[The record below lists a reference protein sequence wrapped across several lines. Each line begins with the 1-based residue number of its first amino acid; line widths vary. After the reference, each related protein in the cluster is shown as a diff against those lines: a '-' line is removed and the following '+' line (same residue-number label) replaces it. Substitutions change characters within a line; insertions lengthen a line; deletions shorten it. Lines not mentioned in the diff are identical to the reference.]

1 MNTIASKDSLPADPA
16 PNPVSPVLQFVLL
29 IVPMV
34 MSCFFTVYA
43 LTGWLLEGRDKIT
56 WALESPEVAMWV
68 GAGVILYS
76 LLVTGFTLLRGGS
89 RRHPLVWSSLF
100 HSVLSVLLVVSVLLC
115 VRM

>member
-1 MNTIASKDSLPADPA
+1 MNTIASKDSLPGHSS

-56 WALESPEVAMWV
+56 WSIESPEVALWV
-68 GAGVILYS
+68 GAGMLLYS
-76 LLVTGFTLLRGGS
+76 ALVTAFTFLRGGS
-89 RRHPLVWSSLF
+89 RRHPLVLSSLF
-100 HSVLSVLLVVSVLLC
+100 HTVLSVLLVVSVLLC

>member
-1 MNTIASKDSLPADPA
+1 MNTIASKDSLPGNNT
-16 PNPVSPVLQFVLL
+16 PNPVSPALQFVLL

-56 WALESPEVAMWV
+56 WALESPEVALWV

-76 LLVTGFTLLRGGS
+76 ALVTGFTIVRGGG
-89 RRHPLVWSSLF
+89 RRHPLVLSSLF
-100 HSVLSVLLVVSVLLC
+100 HTVLSVLLVVSVLLC